1 MVENIKKIILVI
13 HGPNLNLIGIQSSKN
28 KTQITLDKI
37 NYALRIKARKLN
49 IKLKFI
55 QTHDEAKAVTFL
67 HRNRN
72 KCIGVLIAPMSW
84 HTGGFVISD
93 SLHFLELPYRSVSI
107 ENHVHSLFYLK
118 NNVYNKNPISAYV
131 SALELLN
138 KDLKL

>member
-49 IKLKFI
+49 IKLKII

-84 HTGGFVISD
+84 HTGGFVI
-93 SLHFLELPYRSVSI
+93 
-107 ENHVHSLFYLK
+107 
-118 NNVYNKNPISAYV
+118 
-131 SALELLN
+131 
-138 KDLKL
+138 